1 MEHVDH
7 STQPKSVSQ
16 SIDFYKIFKVFL
28 SRWYWILTSVILL
41 IIGAKLYLWYTP
53 PIYSVSASLKLQDLN
68 TGLYA
73 GNNAAVNYNYTDRIL
88 AESFVIKSNDVILKA
103 IGNLDYKVTYFLE
116 GRVRTSETYPSKP
129 FQIDIVK
136 QEENNFSRALY
147 EVEAKNDFSFYI
159 KDTSSPKSGA
169 KEVKYGDIITMGNMQ
184 FRILSPIAKNAK
196 YSFKFNSKEEF
207 IGRILGGM
215 NVYEAGRF
223 TNVMNI
229 SLTDINPNFA
239 ADILN
244 SIMKEYTAYDIIL
257 KRQSAQQTLDF
268 IDNQLS
274 FIDTA
279 AGKSGNTFADYK
291 TKNKML
297 DLNSSTTS
305 TVTKLSDLEKQK
317 SALELQKFNISQIEQ
332 QIERNQNKITLGI
345 DVDGSLN
352 SNIGNLI
359 SNFNVLVSNRDA
371 DLNQFT
377 PTSQPIR
384 EYDKKIALAKAAIKN
399 SIQLLKT
406 KNQQE
411 ISFTNNQISVV
422 NQSIGTIP
430 VKEQSFVRLQTNFEV
445 NNKVRSYLSE
455 KKLEAEMNAAAIVGG
470 ATIVNPAYPSSI
482 PIFPNSGSIYSTAI
496 MIGIAVGF
504 GLILLFRFLNPY
516 IYDKETV
523 EGLTNTP
530 IIGVIRKFPDHI
542 DKDSKQA
549 LSLAKPKSVF
559 AESVRSVRTNLSFL
573 AANKKC
579 KIICVTSEISGEG
592 KSFVTVNL
600 AATLSLIDKKVILLA
615 ADLRK
620 SKLHKTFAV
629 DNKKG
634 LSTLLSKQCTLEE
647 IIIHDQTHKI
657 DFIPSGPV
665 PPNPSELLHTVA
677 MQELLNVLAPMYDY
691 VLIDTAPVGLV
702 SDSIPLIRNSD
713 VNIFVIRSG
722 VSQFRAAAI
731 PERLSREYK
740 LSNWAIILNAFGD
753 DALYSNYYTTDYS
766 RGGGNSTYY
775 YSDYSG
781 YAGSGYYQ
789 DENIRWWQFWK
800 KK

>member
-1 MEHVDH
+1 MEHVDNG
-7 STQPKSVSQ
+7 TQPKSVSQ

-68 TGLYA
+68 TGLYGA
-73 GNNAAVNYNYTDRIL
+73 NNAAINYNYTDRIL

-103 IGNLDYKVTYFLE
+103 IGNLDYKVTYYLE

-136 QEENNFSRALY
+136 QEENNFSRTLY
-147 EVEAKNDFSFYI
+147 EVEAKNDLSFYI
-159 KDTSSPKSGA
+159 KDTSSPKSEA
-169 KEVKYGDIITMGNMQ
+169 KEFKYGEIINMGNMQ
-184 FRILSPIAKNAK
+184 FRILSPIAKSAK

-207 IGRILGGM
+207 IGRVLGGM

-229 SLTDINPNFA
+229 SLTDINSNFA

-297 DLNSSTTS
+297 DLNSSTAN

-317 SALELQKFNISQIEQ
+317 SVLELQKFNISQIEQ

-345 DVDGSLN
+345 DVDGSIS

-359 SNFNVLVSNRDA
+359 SNFNVLISSRDA

-377 PTSQPIR
+377 ATSQPIR
-384 EYDKKIALAKAAIKN
+384 EYDKKIALAKAAIRN
-399 SIQLLKT
+399 SIQQLKT

-411 ISFTNNQISVV
+411 ISFTNNQISLV
-422 NQSIGTIP
+422 NQSISSIP
-430 VKEQSFVRLQTNFEV
+430 VKEQSFVKLQTNFEV

-470 ATIVNPAYPSSI
+470 ATIVNPAYPSSV

-496 MIGIAVGF
+496 MIGISVGF

-665 PPNPSELLHTVA
+665 PPNPSELLHTAA
-677 MQELLNVLAPMYDY
+677 MQDLLNVLAPLYDY

>member
-1 MEHVDH
+1 MC
-7 STQPKSVSQ
+7 
-16 SIDFYKIFKVFL
+16 
-28 SRWYWILTSVILL
+28 VILL
-41 IIGAKLYLWYTP
+41 TIGAKLYLWYTP
-53 PIYSVSASLKLQDLN
+53 PIYSVSASLKLQDIN
-68 TGLYA
+68 TNLYGGNSA
-73 GNNAAVNYNYTDRIL
+73 GVNYNYTDRIL

-103 IGNLDYKVTYFLE
+103 IGNLDYKVTYYLE
-116 GRVRTSETYPSKP
+116 GRVRSSETYPSKP
-129 FQIDIVK
+129 FQIDIIK
-136 QEENNFSRALY
+136 QDESNFSRALY
-147 EVEAKNDFSFYI
+147 EVEAKNNFVFLI
-159 KDTSSPKSGA
+159 KDTSSPNSNS
-169 KEVKYGDIITMGNMQ
+169 KEYKYGDVINMGNMQ
-184 FRILSPIAKNAK
+184 FRILSPILKNAK
-196 YSFKFNSKEEF
+196 YSFKFNGKEEF
-207 IGRILGGM
+207 IGRILAGM

-229 SLTDINPNFA
+229 SLTDINPSFA

-244 SIMKEYTAYDIIL
+244 SIMKEYTAYDVIL

-274 FIDTA
+274 YIDTA

-297 DLNSSTTS
+297 DLNSSTTN
-305 TVTKLSDLEKQK
+305 TVTKLSDFEKQK
-317 SALELQKFNISQIEQ
+317 SELELKKFNISQIEQ
-332 QIERNQNKITLGI
+332 QITKSQNKISLGI
-345 DVDGSLN
+345 DIDGSISN
-352 SNIGNLI
+352 SIGNLI
-359 SNFNVLVSNRDA
+359 SNLNTLISNREA

-377 PTSQPIR
+377 ATSEPIR
-384 EYDKKIALAKAAIKN
+384 EQDRKIATVKAALKN
-399 SIQLLKT
+399 SIQALKI

-411 ISFTNNQISVV
+411 ISFINNQISLI
-422 NQSIGTIP
+422 NQSISTIP
-430 VKEQSFVRLQTNFEV
+430 VKEQSYVKLQTNFEV

-470 ATIVNPAYPSSI
+470 ATIVNPAYAASI
-482 PIFPNSGSIYSTAI
+482 PIFPNAGSIYSTAI
-496 MIGIAVGF
+496 MIGIALGF

-530 IIGVIRKFPDHI
+530 IIGVIRKFPDYI

-549 LSLAKPKSVF
+549 LSIAKPKSVF

-600 AATLSLIDKKVILLA
+600 AATLSLIDKKVILIA

-634 LSTLLSKQCTLEE
+634 LSTLLSKQCSLAE
-647 IIIHDQTHKI
+647 IIIHDELHGI

-665 PPNPSELLHTVA
+665 PPNPSELLHTIT
-677 MQELLNVLAPMYDY
+677 MQELLNELAPQYDY

-731 PERLSREYK
+731 PERLSREYN

-753 DALYSNYYTTDYS
+753 DALHSNYYTTDYS
-766 RGGGNSTYY
+766 KGGGNSTYY

-781 YAGSGYYQ
+781 YAGSGYYH